1 MNIITV
7 LAAILAFGIIVFI
20 HELGHFL
27 FAKRAGVRIHEFAIG
42 MGPKIYSFQK
52 GETLYSIR
60 LLPLGGYVAME
71 GEDGDSKDPR
81 SFGNKS
87 ILQRA
92 SILFAGPFFN
102 IILTVII
109 LIPVFMYIGN
119 PSKPTTTLQTVMEN
133 SVAQKAGIKSG
144 DKITEIN
151 GVNIKS
157 WNELSKE
164 IQSSNGKEL
173 SITINRDGK
182 EKNVKV
188 KPELKDGNYLIGIS
202 PKKEKDI
209 LGAFG
214 NAIKAT
220 INMTVQMVTFLGKL
234 ITGNLPGGVEGS
246 LAGPVGVISIVADA
260 TRSGLASVLQI
271 AAVISLNLGILNLL
285 PIPALDGGRLFFLF
299 IEFLRGGKKI
309 DPNKEGMVNLIGFA
323 TLMIFML
330 FITYKDIVK
339 LIRM

>member
-52 GETLYSIR
+52 VETLYSIR

-71 GEDGDSKDPR
+71 GEDGDSKDP
-81 SFGNKS
+81 
-87 ILQRA
+87 RA

-202 PKKEKDI
+202 PKNEKDI

-220 INMTVQMVTFLGKL
+220 INMTVQMVTFVGKL

-260 TRSGLASVLQI
+260 TRSGLVSVLQI